1 MKTDNK
7 KILYCI
13 VHNSNN
19 KVVFVTDNS
28 ARMVAFVV
36 AHFPL
41 KSYEFTDL
49 DFISLKSKNFTMS
62 IVELDDDYY
71 SIEN

>member
-13 VHNSNN
+13 VRNSDN
-19 KVVFVTDNS
+19 KVVFVTDHS

-36 AHFPL
+36 THFPL

-71 SIEN
+71 SIED